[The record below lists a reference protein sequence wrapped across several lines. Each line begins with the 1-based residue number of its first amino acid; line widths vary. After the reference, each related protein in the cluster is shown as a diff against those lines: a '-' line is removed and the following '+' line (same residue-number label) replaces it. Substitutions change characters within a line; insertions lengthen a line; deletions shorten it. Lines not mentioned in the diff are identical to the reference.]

1 MFTLGSGNGGGGN
14 SGDNYDDNNDG
25 GSGSGDD
32 DDYDHDDVDYDDDD
46 YDGVH
51 DYNVDFI
58 DNNNIN
64 FRNFKQ
70 PFFSYHR
77 GLQLHTQTKIQQH
90 KLFKLKFKRKYN
102 SFNNKR
108 KFTTT
113 NGKLN

>member
-14 SGDNYDDNNDG
+14 SGDNYDDNDGG

-32 DDYDHDDVDYDDDD
+32 DDYDHDDVDYDDDDD

-64 FRNFKQ
+64 FRNVKQ
-70 PFFSYHR
+70 PFFIYHR
-77 GLQLHTQTKIQQH
+77 GLQLHTKRKIQQQ
-90 KLFKLKFKRKYN
+90 KLFLK
-102 SFNNKR
+102 
-108 KFTTT
+108 T
-113 NGKLN
+113 